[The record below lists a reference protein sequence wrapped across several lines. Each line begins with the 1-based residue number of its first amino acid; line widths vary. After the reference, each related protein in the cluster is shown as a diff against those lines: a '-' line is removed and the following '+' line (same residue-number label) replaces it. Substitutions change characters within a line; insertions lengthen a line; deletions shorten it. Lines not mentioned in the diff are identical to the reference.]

1 VIEFGEFVDFHN
13 IVTLL
18 HLQGGDVAT
27 LLHPLGQG
35 VVVATV
41 LSHNVMLGGGGATHL
56 LILLGAA
63 VLHSNAHLL
72 EVMLSHSSTC

>member
-1 VIEFGEFVDFHN
+1 MIEFGEFVDFHN
-13 IVTLL
+13 IVT
-18 HLQGGDVAT
+18 DVAT